1 METAFETWRRG
12 MKTALVTIVIGD
24 AYQRIY
30 EQYIHARFERYA
42 TRHGYDVKVIDQPI
56 LDLPGKKFTWQKLCM
71 PHVPW
76 FGDYD
81 RIAVLD
87 SDILIARDAPALP
100 DVPDGKVG
108 LVADKPT
115 AQMPV
120 HYNSGV
126 LVYRP
131 CAAVTDAFAEARKD
145 PEPFW
150 DQWALTR
157 VLRDRSMDHLI
168 DPRFNRLVYVRCW
181 SFPGTVLRK
190 QWFYHALC
198 GKSKLDLVDRLLRWQ
213 GR

>member
-1 METAFETWRRG
+1 

-24 AYQRIY
+24 RYREIY
-30 EQYIHARFERYA
+30 DRYIRARFERYA
-42 TRHGYDVKVIDQPI
+42 ARHGYDLKVIDQPI

-71 PHVPW
+71 AHVPW
-76 FGDYD
+76 FRDYD
-81 RIAVLD
+81 RLAVLD
-87 SDILIARDAPALP
+87 SDIFIARDAPALP
-100 DVPDGKVG
+100 AVPDGKVG
-108 LVADKPT
+108 LIADKPT

-126 LVYRP
+126 LIYQP
-131 CAAVTDAFAEARKD
+131 CDAVADAFAEARTD

-157 VLRDRSMDHLI
+157 VLRARGMDHLI

-181 SFPGTVLRK
+181 SFPGTVLTR

-198 GKSKLDLVDRLLRWQ
+198 GKRKLDLVDHLLRWQ

>member
-1 METAFETWRRG
+1 

-24 AYQRIY
+24 RYREIY
-30 EQYIHARFERYA
+30 DRYIRARFERYA
-42 TRHGYDVKVIDQPI
+42 ARHGYDLKVIDQPI

-71 PHVPW
+71 AHVPW
-76 FGDYD
+76 FRDYD
-81 RIAVLD
+81 RMAVLD
-87 SDILIARDAPALP
+87 SDIFIARDAPPLP
-100 DVPDGKVG
+100 EVPDGKVG

-115 AQMPV
+115 EQMPV

-131 CAAVTDAFAEARKD
+131 CDAVADAFAEARTD

-157 VLRDRSMDHLI
+157 VLRARGMDHLI

-181 SFPGTVLRK
+181 SFPGTVLTR

-198 GKSKLDLVDRLLRWQ
+198 GKRKLDLVDRLLRWQ